1 MKIDAT
7 QPLEYGTEENRNRI
21 FGFWLFLGAEIALFA
36 TLFTVYFVLV
46 NRFASGPSGAEIFEI
61 TPVLLETFLLL
72 TSAFTIGLAVHAM
85 RLGLKADDDLYDH
98 HPAVRIPRDRD
109 LRILHLCA

>member
-85 RLGLKADDDLYDH
+85 RLGLKS
-98 HPAVRIPRDRD
+98 R
-109 LRILHLCA
+109 